1 MLGIIHEV
9 ILIAMIILAF
19 VIIEEGNLIA
29 AVIELGLLSIFL
41 VIVMFQLKAP
51 DVALSATVIGAL
63 LVGVFLYTIEE
74 VKKSK
79 SA

>member
-19 VIIEEGNLIA
+19 IIIEENNLIA

-51 DVALSATVIGAL
+51 GVALSGTVIGAL
-63 LVGVFLYTIEE
+63 IVGTFLYTVEE
-74 VKKSK
+74 VKKSRNG
-79 SA
+79 